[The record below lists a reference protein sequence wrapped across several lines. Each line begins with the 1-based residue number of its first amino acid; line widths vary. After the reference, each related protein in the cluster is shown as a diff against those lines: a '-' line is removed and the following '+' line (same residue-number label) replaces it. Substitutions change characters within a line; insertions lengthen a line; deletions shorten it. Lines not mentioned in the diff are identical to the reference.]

1 MSLVDIFSDSDFDK
15 MFFNPYKVK
24 GSLKK
29 KYPKL
34 KMFKTFQ
41 GSDDKLIKYVE
52 MVDEFLKKQNNRVWS
67 MIVSNEQ
74 TFFEYQTKLLR
85 PVDGDKDKDI
95 LQALQIKSKIMDDL
109 NTINER
115 LETYYMKLY
124 GEDDVLLTTIKADKR
139 LTPEF
144 IANL

>member
-1 MSLVDIFSDSDFDK
+1 
-15 MFFNPYKVK
+15 
-24 GSLKK
+24 
-29 KYPKL
+29 
-34 KMFKTFQ
+34 
-41 GSDDKLIKYVE
+41 
-52 MVDEFLKKQNNRVWS
+52 
-67 MIVSNEQ
+67 
-74 TFFEYQTKLLR
+74 
-85 PVDGDKDKDI
+85 
-95 LQALQIKSKIMDDL
+95 MDDL